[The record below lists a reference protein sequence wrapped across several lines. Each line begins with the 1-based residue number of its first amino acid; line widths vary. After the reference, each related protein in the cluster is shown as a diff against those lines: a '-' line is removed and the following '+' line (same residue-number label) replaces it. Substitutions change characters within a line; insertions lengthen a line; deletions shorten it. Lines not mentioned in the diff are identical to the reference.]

1 MFLAHIQAHSPDK
14 PETLR
19 RYRQVLGHFERL
31 IGRKR
36 TVEAIT
42 RADIGNDKVRRQR

>member
-19 RYRQVLGHFERL
+19 RYRQVLDHFERL
-31 IGRKR
+31 IGHRR

-42 RADIGNDKVRRQR
+42 REDIGNDKVRRQR